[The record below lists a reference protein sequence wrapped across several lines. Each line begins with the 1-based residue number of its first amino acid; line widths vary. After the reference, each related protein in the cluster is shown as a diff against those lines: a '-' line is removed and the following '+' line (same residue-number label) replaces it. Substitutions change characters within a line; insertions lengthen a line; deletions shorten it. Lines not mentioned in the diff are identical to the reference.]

1 MESVK
6 TGKTNK
12 VGKNTEMAHTKTN
25 KETHFKQV
33 SAITNRIRSI
43 GGIFTKIA
51 KKVRELVKKHPK
63 KSSAALVVLTPVAC
77 KRAKEL
83 DDKVQDKSK
92 QAEKENKINWWK
104 YSGLTI
110 ATSLLLAACS
120 AGDIDKQIELE
131 QEKQKTEQE
140 KKEAENARDRA
151 NKSEIELEQERQ
163 KTNKSGIEL
172 ANSQIKAEQERQK
185 TEQEKQKANKSEIEL
200 EQQKQKTIN
209 TQRDLIKEQK
219 DFIKETEQN
228 CQEKHGQLFIK
239 RARIKTGITTGIAIE
254 IEAECKTPKPTK
266 TNQTPIQPKHLPNSK
281 HPHSQRGSKAQELIA
296 YLLFEQKDFIIETE
310 QKCQEKHNQFFIKK
324 AGIKGGAIEV
334 EAECKTPKP
343 TKTNQTPIQ
352 PKHLPNSKQ
361 PHSQRGSK
369 AQELIA
375 YLQKELESL
384 PYSQKAIAKQV
395 DFYKP
400 SSIAY
405 LELDPRDFKVTEEW
419 QNENLKIR
427 SKAQAKML
435 EMRKPQANLSPS
447 QSFLFVQRIF
457 ADINKEIEAA
467 ANTEKKAEKV
477 GYGYSKRV

>member
-12 VGKNTEMAHTKTN
+12 VGKNTEMANTN
-25 KETHFKQV
+25 Q
-33 SAITNRIRSI
+33 

-63 KSSAALVVLTPVAC
+63 KSSAALVVLTHVAC

-110 ATSLLLAACS
+110 ATSFLLVACS
-120 AGDIDKQIELE
+120 VGDIDEQKQIELE

-140 KKEAENARDRA
+140 K
-151 NKSEIELEQERQ
+151 
-163 KTNKSGIEL
+163 
-172 ANSQIKAEQERQK
+172 QK
-185 TEQEKQKANKSEIEL
+185 TEQEKQKTEQEKQKTSNIETNNQIKVEQ
-200 EQQKQKTIN
+200 EQQKTNN
-209 TQRDLIKEQK
+209 TQKDLVKK
-219 DFIKETEQN
+219 AEQN
-228 CQEKHGQLFIK
+228 CQE
-239 RARIKTGITTGIAIE
+239 
-254 IEAECKTPKPTK
+254 
-266 TNQTPIQPKHLPNSK
+266 N
-281 HPHSQRGSKAQELIA
+281 
-296 YLLFEQKDFIIETE
+296 
-310 QKCQEKHNQFFIKK
+310 HNQFFIKK
-324 AGIKGGAIEV
+324 VGIKGGIAIEV

-361 PHSQRGSK
+361 PRSQRGSK

-405 LELDPRDFKVTEEW
+405 LELDPRDFKATEEW
-419 QNENLKIR
+419 QKENLKIR

-435 EMRKPQANLSPS
+435 EMRNPQANLSPF
-447 QSFLFVQRIF
+447 QSFSIIQNIV

-477 GYGYSKRV
+477 GYGYSKKM

>member
-1 MESVK
+1 MKSVK

-12 VGKNTEMAHTKTN
+12 VGKNTETADTKAN

-33 SAITNRIRSI
+33 SAITNTLRSI

-51 KKVRELVKKHPK
+51 KKVRELVKKHPE
-63 KSSAALVVLTPVAC
+63 KSSAALVVLTHVAC
-77 KRAKEL
+77 KKAKEL

-92 QAEKENKINWWK
+92 QAEKENQINWWK

-120 AGDIDKQIELE
+120 VGDIDKQIELE
-131 QEKQKTEQE
+131 QEKQKTSNIQKDLVKEQ
-140 KKEAENARDRA
+140 KDLVKEQKDLI
-151 NKSEIELEQERQ
+151 KEQKDLIKEQ
-163 KTNKSGIEL
+163 K
-172 ANSQIKAEQERQK
+172 
-185 TEQEKQKANKSEIEL
+185 
-200 EQQKQKTIN
+200 
-209 TQRDLIKEQK
+209 DLIKEQK
-219 DFIKETEQN
+219 DFIKYMEQN
-228 CQEKHGQLFIK
+228 CKENHGRFLIEKGGTKADIG
-239 RARIKTGITTGIAIE
+239 GIT
-254 IEAECKTPKPTK
+254 IEAEAKCKTPKP
-266 TNQTPIQPKHLPNSK
+266 
-281 HPHSQRGSKAQELIA
+281 A
-296 YLLFEQKDFIIETE
+296 
-310 QKCQEKHNQFFIKK
+310 
-324 AGIKGGAIEV
+324 
-334 EAECKTPKP
+334 
-343 TKTNQTPIQ
+343 KTNQTPIQ

-361 PHSQRGSK
+361 PRSQRGSK

-395 DFYKP
+395 NFYKP

-435 EMRKPQANLSPS
+435 EMRNPQAHLSPS
-447 QSFLFVQRIF
+447 QSLLFVQKIF

-467 ANTEKKAEKV
+467 ANTEKKAEKA
-477 GYGYSKRV
+477 GYGYSKRM

>member
-12 VGKNTEMAHTKTN
+12 VGKNTEMANTKAN

-33 SAITNRIRSI
+33 SAITNTLRSI
-43 GGIFTKIA
+43 GGFFTKIV
-51 KKVRELVKKHPK
+51 KKVRELFKKHPK
-63 KSSAALVVLTPVAC
+63 KSKVALVVLTHAAC

-120 AGDIDKQIELE
+120 VGDIDKQIELE

-140 KKEAENARDRA
+140 QQKTEQEKQKA
-151 NKSEIELEQERQ
+151 NKSGIELEQERQ

-172 ANSQIKAEQERQK
+172 ANTQIKAEQERQK
-185 TEQEKQKANKSEIEL
+185 TEQEKQKTNKSEIEL

-239 RARIKTGITTGIAIE
+239 KTRIKTGITTGIAIE

-281 HPHSQRGSKAQELIA
+281 
-296 YLLFEQKDFIIETE
+296 
-310 QKCQEKHNQFFIKK
+310 
-324 AGIKGGAIEV
+324 
-334 EAECKTPKP
+334 
-343 TKTNQTPIQ
+343 
-352 PKHLPNSKQ
+352 Q

-369 AQELIA
+369 TQELIA

-435 EMRKPQANLSPS
+435 EMRNPQAHLSPS
-447 QSFLFVQRIF
+447 QSLLFVQKIF
-457 ADINKEIEAA
+457 ADINKEIKVV
-467 ANTEKKAEKV
+467 ANTEKKAEKA
-477 GYGYSKRV
+477 GYGYSKRM

>member
-12 VGKNTEMAHTKTN
+12 VGKNTEMANTKTN
-25 KETHFKQV
+25 KKTHFKQV
-33 SAITNRIRSI
+33 SAITNRLKSI

-63 KSSAALVVLTPVAC
+63 KSNVALVVLTHVAC
-77 KRAKEL
+77 KKAKEL

-92 QAEKENKINWWK
+92 QAEKENRINWWK

-110 ATSLLLAACS
+110 TTSLLLAACS

-131 QEKQKTEQE
+131 QEKQKTSNIETNNQIKVEQE
-140 KKEAENARDRA
+140 K
-151 NKSEIELEQERQ
+151 
-163 KTNKSGIEL
+163 
-172 ANSQIKAEQERQK
+172 QK
-185 TEQEKQKANKSEIEL
+185 TEQEKQKT
-200 EQQKQKTIN
+200 EQEKQKTEQEKQKTEQEKQKTEQEKQKTIK
-209 TQRDLIKEQK
+209 TQK
-219 DFIKETEQN
+219 DFIKYLEQN
-228 CQEKHGQLFIK
+228 CKENHG
-239 RARIKTGITTGIAIE
+239 
-254 IEAECKTPKPTK
+254 
-266 TNQTPIQPKHLPNSK
+266 
-281 HPHSQRGSKAQELIA
+281 
-296 YLLFEQKDFIIETE
+296 
-310 QKCQEKHNQFFIKK
+310 QFFIKK
-324 AGIKGGAIEV
+324 ASIAIEL
-334 EAECKTPKP
+334 ETECKTPKP

-369 AQELIA
+369 AQEFIT
-375 YLQKELESL
+375 YLQKELEFL

-395 DFYKP
+395 NFYRP

-419 QNENLKIR
+419 QKENLKIR

-435 EMRKPQANLSPS
+435 EMRNPQANLSPF
-447 QSFLFVQRIF
+447 QSFSIIQNIV
-457 ADINKEIEAA
+457 ADINKEIEAS

>member
-12 VGKNTEMAHTKTN
+12 VGKNTGMANTKTN

-33 SAITNRIRSI
+33 SAITNRLKSI

-63 KSSAALVVLTPVAC
+63 KSNVALVVLTHVAC
-77 KRAKEL
+77 KKAKEL

-92 QAEKENKINWWK
+92 QAEKENQINWWK

-110 ATSLLLAACS
+110 ATSLLLVACS

-131 QEKQKTEQE
+131 QEKQKANKSGIELEQERQKTEQE
-140 KKEAENARDRA
+140 KQKA

-185 TEQEKQKANKSEIEL
+185 TEQERQKTNKSGIEL
-200 EQQKQKTIN
+200 EQQRQKAEQEKQKTIN

-239 RARIKTGITTGIAIE
+239 KARIKTGITTGIAIE

-281 HPHSQRGSKAQELIA
+281 QPSSQRGSKAQE
-296 YLLFEQKDFIIETE
+296 F
-310 QKCQEKHNQFFIKK
+310 
-324 AGIKGGAIEV
+324 
-334 EAECKTPKP
+334 
-343 TKTNQTPIQ
+343 
-352 PKHLPNSKQ
+352 
-361 PHSQRGSK
+361 
-369 AQELIA
+369 IA
-375 YLQKELESL
+375 YLQKELEFL

-395 DFYKP
+395 NFYKP

-419 QNENLKIR
+419 QKENLKIR

-435 EMRKPQANLSPS
+435 EMRSLKPRPTSPPFNLSKP
-447 QSFLFVQRIF
+447 F
-457 ADINKEIEAA
+457 AR
-467 ANTEKKAEKV
+467 
-477 GYGYSKRV
+477 SKNIC

>member
-1 MESVK
+1 MGSVK

-25 KETHFKQV
+25 KETHFKRV
-33 SAITNRIRSI
+33 GAIKNILRSI

-63 KSSAALVVLTPVAC
+63 KSNVALVVLTHVVC

-120 AGDIDKQIELE
+120 AGDVDKQIEL
-131 QEKQKTEQE
+131 EQE

-151 NKSEIELEQERQ
+151 NKSGIKLEQERQ
-163 KTNKSGIEL
+163 KTINIE
-172 ANSQIKAEQERQK
+172 
-185 TEQEKQKANKSEIEL
+185 
-200 EQQKQKTIN
+200 
-209 TQRDLIKEQK
+209 K
-219 DFIKETEQN
+219 DFIKDLKQN
-228 CQEKHGQLFIK
+228 CKENLGQFFIEKGGIK
-239 RARIKTGITTGIAIE
+239 AGIGIE
-254 IEAECKTPKPTK
+254 IETECKTPKPTK
-266 TNQTPIQPKHLPNSK
+266 TNQTPK
-281 HPHSQRGSKAQELIA
+281 E
-296 YLLFEQKDFIIETE
+296 
-310 QKCQEKHNQFFIKK
+310 
-324 AGIKGGAIEV
+324 
-334 EAECKTPKP
+334 
-343 TKTNQTPIQ
+343 

-369 AQELIA
+369 VQEFIA

-384 PYSQKAIAKQV
+384 PYSQKSIAKQV

-435 EMRKPQANLSPS
+435 EMRKPQANLSAF
-447 QSFLFVQRIF
+447 QSFSILQNIV
-457 ADINKEIEAA
+457 ADINKEIEVA

-477 GYGYSKRV
+477 GYGYSKRM

>member
-1 MESVK
+1 MKSVK
-6 TGKTNK
+6 IGKTNK
-12 VGKNTEMAHTKTN
+12 VGKNTETANTKAN
-25 KETHFKQV
+25 EETHFKQV
-33 SAITNRIRSI
+33 SAITNIIRSI

-51 KKVRELVKKHPK
+51 KKVRGLVKKHPK
-63 KSSAALVVLTPVAC
+63 KSNAALVVLTHVAC
-77 KRAKEL
+77 KKAKEL

-92 QAEKENKINWWK
+92 QAEKENQINWWK

-131 QEKQKTEQE
+131 QEKQEANKSGIELEQERQKTEQE
-140 KKEAENARDRA
+140 RQKT

-185 TEQEKQKANKSEIEL
+185 TEQEKQKANKSAIEL

-239 RARIKTGITTGIAIE
+239 KARIKTGITTGIAIE
-254 IEAECKTPKPTK
+254 IEAECKTPKP
-266 TNQTPIQPKHLPNSK
+266 
-281 HPHSQRGSKAQELIA
+281 A
-296 YLLFEQKDFIIETE
+296 
-310 QKCQEKHNQFFIKK
+310 
-324 AGIKGGAIEV
+324 
-334 EAECKTPKP
+334 
-343 TKTNQTPIQ
+343 KTNQTPIQ

-361 PHSQRGSK
+361 PRSQRGSK

-375 YLQKELESL
+375 YLQKELKSL

-405 LELDPRDFKVTEEW
+405 LELDPRDFNVTEEW
-419 QNENLKIR
+419 QKENLKIR

-435 EMRKPQANLSPS
+435 EMRSLKPDSQAHLPTS
-447 QSFLFVQRIF
+447 QSLLFVQKIF
-457 ADINKEIEAA
+457 ADVSKEIEAV
-467 ANTEKKAEKV
+467 ANTEKKVEKV
-477 GYGYSKRV
+477 SYGYSKRM

>member
-1 MESVK
+1 MKSVK

-12 VGKNTEMAHTKTN
+12 VGKNTEMANTKTN

-33 SAITNRIRSI
+33 SAIINRIRSI
-43 GGIFTKIA
+43 GGFFTKIM
-51 KKVRELVKKHPK
+51 KRVRELVKKHPK
-63 KSSAALVVLTPVAC
+63 KSNAALVVLTHVAC

-92 QAEKENKINWWK
+92 QAEKENQINWWK

-120 AGDIDKQIELE
+120 TGDIDKQIELE
-131 QEKQKTEQE
+131 QEKQKANKSGIELEQERQKTEQE
-140 KKEAENARDRA
+140 KQKA

-239 RARIKTGITTGIAIE
+239 KTRIKTGITTGIAIE

-281 HPHSQRGSKAQELIA
+281 
-296 YLLFEQKDFIIETE
+296 
-310 QKCQEKHNQFFIKK
+310 
-324 AGIKGGAIEV
+324 
-334 EAECKTPKP
+334 
-343 TKTNQTPIQ
+343 Q
-352 PKHLPNSKQ
+352 PR
-361 PHSQRGSK
+361 SQRGSK

-435 EMRKPQANLSPS
+435 EMRKPQANLPTS
-447 QSFLFVQRIF
+447 QSLLFVQKIF
-457 ADINKEIEAA
+457 ADINKEIKVV
-467 ANTEKKAEKV
+467 ANTEKKAEKA
-477 GYGYSKRV
+477 GYGYSKRM

>member
-12 VGKNTEMAHTKTN
+12 VGKNTETADAKAN
-25 KETHFKQV
+25 KETHFKQA
-33 SAITNRIRSI
+33 SAIANMIRSI
-43 GGIFTKIA
+43 GGFFTKIM
-51 KKVRELVKKHPK
+51 KRVRELVKKHPK
-63 KSSAALVVLTPVAC
+63 KSKVALVVLTHAAC

-92 QAEKENKINWWK
+92 QAEKENQINWWK

-110 ATSLLLAACS
+110 ATSLLLAACNV
-120 AGDIDKQIELE
+120 GDIDKQIELE

-140 KKEAENARDRA
+140 
-151 NKSEIELEQERQ
+151 RQ

-172 ANSQIKAEQERQK
+172 EQERQK
-185 TEQEKQKANKSEIEL
+185 TEQERQKTNKSEIELANSQIKVEQEKQKANKSEIEL

-239 RARIKTGITTGIAIE
+239 KARIKTGITTGI
-254 IEAECKTPKPTK
+254 
-266 TNQTPIQPKHLPNSK
+266 
-281 HPHSQRGSKAQELIA
+281 
-296 YLLFEQKDFIIETE
+296 
-310 QKCQEKHNQFFIKK
+310 
-324 AGIKGGAIEV
+324 AIEV

-352 PKHLPNSKQ
+352 PKHLPSSKQ
-361 PHSQRGSK
+361 PRSQRGSK

-405 LELDPRDFKVTEEW
+405 LELDPRDFNVTGEW
-419 QNENLKIR
+419 QKENLKIR

-435 EMRKPQANLSPS
+435 EMRSLKPDPQAHLSTS
-447 QSFLFVQRIF
+447 QSLLLVQKIF
-457 ADINKEIEAA
+457 ADVSKEIEAT
-467 ANTEKKAEKV
+467 ANTEKKVEKA

>member
-12 VGKNTEMAHTKTN
+12 VGKNTKTANTKAN
-25 KETHFKQV
+25 KETHFKQA
-33 SAITNRIRSI
+33 STITNTLRSI
-43 GGIFTKIA
+43 GGFFTKIMNR
-51 KKVRELVKKHPK
+51 VRGLVKKHPK
-63 KSSAALVVLTPVAC
+63 KSNAALVVLTHVAC
-77 KRAKEL
+77 RKAKEL

-92 QAEKENKINWWK
+92 QAEKENQINWWK

-110 ATSLLLAACS
+110 AASLLLAACS
-120 AGDIDKQIELE
+120 AGDTDKQIELE
-131 QEKQKTEQE
+131 QEKQKANKSGIELEQERQKTEQE
-140 KKEAENARDRA
+140 RQKA

-172 ANSQIKAEQERQK
+172 ANSQIKAEQERQKTEQERQK

-239 RARIKTGITTGIAIE
+239 KARIKTGITTGIAIE

-281 HPHSQRGSKAQELIA
+281 
-296 YLLFEQKDFIIETE
+296 
-310 QKCQEKHNQFFIKK
+310 
-324 AGIKGGAIEV
+324 
-334 EAECKTPKP
+334 
-343 TKTNQTPIQ
+343 Q
-352 PKHLPNSKQ
+352 PR
-361 PHSQRGSK
+361 SQRGSK

-405 LELDPRDFKVTEEW
+405 LELDPRDFNATEEW
-419 QNENLKIR
+419 QKENLKIR

-435 EMRKPQANLSPS
+435 EMRSLKPDPQAHLPTS
-447 QSFLFVQRIF
+447 QSLLLVQKIF
-457 ADINKEIEAA
+457 ADVSKEIKVV
-467 ANTEKKAEKV
+467 ANTEKKVEKA
-477 GYGYSKRV
+477 GYGYSKRM

>member
-6 TGKTNK
+6 TGRTNK
-12 VGKNTEMAHTKTN
+12 VGKNAETANTKAN

-33 SAITNRIRSI
+33 SVITNTLRSI
-43 GGIFTKIA
+43 GGIFTKIV
-51 KKVRELVKKHPK
+51 KKVRELFKKHPK
-63 KSSAALVVLTPVAC
+63 KSKVALVVLTHAAC

-92 QAEKENKINWWK
+92 QAEKENQINWWK

-110 ATSLLLAACS
+110 ATSLLLAACN

-131 QEKQKTEQE
+131 QEKQKANKSGIELEQERQKTEQE
-140 KKEAENARDRA
+140 KQKA

-239 RARIKTGITTGIAIE
+239 KTRIKTGITTGIAIE

-281 HPHSQRGSKAQELIA
+281 
-296 YLLFEQKDFIIETE
+296 
-310 QKCQEKHNQFFIKK
+310 
-324 AGIKGGAIEV
+324 
-334 EAECKTPKP
+334 
-343 TKTNQTPIQ
+343 
-352 PKHLPNSKQ
+352 Q

-369 AQELIA
+369 AQEFIA

-384 PYSQKAIAKQV
+384 PYSQKTIAKQV
-395 DFYKP
+395 NFYKP

-435 EMRKPQANLSPS
+435 EMRKPQANLSTS
-447 QSFLFVQRIF
+447 QSLLFVQKIF
-457 ADINKEIEAA
+457 ADINKEIKVV
-467 ANTEKKAEKV
+467 ANTEKEAEKA
-477 GYGYSKRV
+477 GYGYSKRM

>member
-1 MESVK
+1 MKSVK
-6 TGKTNK
+6 TRKTNK
-12 VGKNTEMAHTKTN
+12 VGKNAETANTKAN

-33 SAITNRIRSI
+33 SAITNTLRSI
-43 GGIFTKIA
+43 GGIFTKIV
-51 KKVRELVKKHPK
+51 KKVRELFKKHPK
-63 KSSAALVVLTPVAC
+63 KSKAALVVLTHVAC
-77 KRAKEL
+77 KKAKEL

-92 QAEKENKINWWK
+92 QAEKENRINWWK

-110 ATSLLLAACS
+110 AISLLLAACS
-120 AGDIDKQIELE
+120 TGDIDKQIELE
-131 QEKQKTEQE
+131 QEKQEANKSGIELEQERQKTEQE
-140 KKEAENARDRA
+140 RQKT
-151 NKSEIELEQERQ
+151 NKSGIELEQERQ

-239 RARIKTGITTGIAIE
+239 KARIKTGITTGIAIE

-281 HPHSQRGSKAQELIA
+281 
-296 YLLFEQKDFIIETE
+296 
-310 QKCQEKHNQFFIKK
+310 
-324 AGIKGGAIEV
+324 
-334 EAECKTPKP
+334 
-343 TKTNQTPIQ
+343 Q
-352 PKHLPNSKQ
+352 PR
-361 PHSQRGSK
+361 SQRGSK

-435 EMRKPQANLSPS
+435 EMGDLKPDPQAHLSTS
-447 QSFLFVQRIF
+447 QSLLFVQKIF
-457 ADINKEIEAA
+457 ADVNKEIKVA
-467 ANTEKKAEKV
+467 ANTEKKAEKA
-477 GYGYSKRV
+477 GYGYSKRM

>member
-6 TGKTNK
+6 TGRTNK
-12 VGKNTEMAHTKTN
+12 VGKNAETANTKAN

-33 SAITNRIRSI
+33 SAITNTLRSI
-43 GGIFTKIA
+43 GGIFTKIV
-51 KKVRELVKKHPK
+51 KKVRELFKKHPK
-63 KSSAALVVLTPVAC
+63 KSKVALVVLTHAAC

-92 QAEKENKINWWK
+92 QAEKENQINWWK

-110 ATSLLLAACS
+110 ATSLLLAACN

-131 QEKQKTEQE
+131 QEKQKANKSGIELEQERQKTEQE
-140 KKEAENARDRA
+140 KQKA

-239 RARIKTGITTGIAIE
+239 KARIKTGITTGIAIE

-281 HPHSQRGSKAQELIA
+281 
-296 YLLFEQKDFIIETE
+296 
-310 QKCQEKHNQFFIKK
+310 
-324 AGIKGGAIEV
+324 
-334 EAECKTPKP
+334 
-343 TKTNQTPIQ
+343 
-352 PKHLPNSKQ
+352 Q

-369 AQELIA
+369 AKELIA

-384 PYSQKAIAKQV
+384 PYSQKAIVKQV

-435 EMRKPQANLSPS
+435 EMRNVKPYPQAHL
-447 QSFLFVQRIF
+447 
-457 ADINKEIEAA
+457 
-467 ANTEKKAEKV
+467 
-477 GYGYSKRV
+477 